1 MSTPSNGF
9 DTDLRKCSLKGEHHE
24 AIGAGTPHKNLSIK
38 SAGAET
44 AGDSDEIIDMEEVI
58 RGCQVEW
65 DGKPQGDLYSPS
77 LQLECYVEIEIVL
90 APEAWRVGMKGSVAD
105 GLRCDVTRAVDGYS
119 EYVLIHDVDLSSSTV
134 RMILCKGVCGEHK
147 MPIWAAYDLEQQLQD
162 SSSLLRQGGTSRMA
176 RSVRIV
182 AEVISD
188 DINLEHM
195 EPMDGVAVAP
205 EQKEDMPEFSC
216 APVPPVFHVTGHL
229 VFSEAG
235 DGVLPADLPPLV
247 RVAAE
252 TSSSDSYD
260 RNKHALPPLVPAA
273 VLAPSPART

>member
-1 MSTPSNGF
+1 
-9 DTDLRKCSLKGEHHE
+9 
-24 AIGAGTPHKNLSIK
+24 
-38 SAGAET
+38 
-44 AGDSDEIIDMEEVI
+44 
-58 RGCQVEW
+58 
-65 DGKPQGDLYSPS
+65 
-77 LQLECYVEIEIVL
+77 
-90 APEAWRVGMKGSVAD
+90 
-105 GLRCDVTRAVDGYS
+105 
-119 EYVLIHDVDLSSSTV
+119 
-134 RMILCKGVCGEHK
+134 
-147 MPIWAAYDLEQQLQD
+147 
-162 SSSLLRQGGTSRMA
+162 MA

-273 VLAPSPART
+273 MLAPSPARGVTSANIWRL